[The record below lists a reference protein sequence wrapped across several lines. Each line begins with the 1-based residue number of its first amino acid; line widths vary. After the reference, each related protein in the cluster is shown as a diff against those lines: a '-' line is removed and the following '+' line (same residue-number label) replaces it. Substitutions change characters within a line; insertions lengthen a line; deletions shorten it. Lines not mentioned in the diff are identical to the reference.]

1 MFWSAGE
8 QVLLLLP
15 DCTKKF
21 LRKWQGP
28 FTVKRR
34 IGQVNYEIVM
44 DNQGHTKV
52 FHFNLLKKWHSR
64 VADQEPCSY
73 LCLEEEEDGGLTDRG
88 SSGHKLE
95 IITGSN
101 LTARQSKQLHELLEQ
116 FPRVLSTQTGKTT
129 LINHHILTTDCA
141 PIWLRPYKI
150 PHAYREEVLKE
161 LNELEKAGIIQ
172 ESDSSWAAP
181 IAVVKKKDGR
191 LRICVDY
198 RKLNQVTQVDAYPMP
213 RIDDLLDSVGQST
226 YIATLDLAKRYWQV
240 SVAPEDRPKTA
251 FTTPKGLFEFT
262 TMPFGLQGAPA
273 TFQRLRDRFIRGTEE
288 FCRSVSRLC
297 HDSQFKLEWASGTS
311 ERSSQQVKSS
321 RTKLSNCV
329 FGTEK
334 CENLGHKIGQGGIS
348 PLKSKVVAVRE
359 MPRPQTKK
367 EIRTFLGMTG
377 YYRIYIQNYASIAAT
392 FSDLTRKCMPD
403 KIVWTDQTQQ
413 VFDTLKTA
421 LTSSTVMRN
430 LDPKQTFILLT
441 DASNIWVGAVLSQG
455 QEEHLIAY
463 FSRNCLT
470 WRGIIQLLRR
480 SAVQLYCQSSTS
492 MCICWESHLSY
503 KLITKH

>member
-1 MFWSAGE
+1 MLRKVLLTEKRSWDKLLPLVMFAYREIPQESTGFSPFELVYGRDIRGPLDVLREQWITSEQEPNDIATYVTQLHDRMQKAKEIVQEHLQKAQNKQKTWYDQRAREMNLSAGE

-52 FHFNLLKKWHSR
+52 FHINLLKKWHSR

-73 LCLEEEEDGGLTDRG
+73 LCLEEEEDGGFTDRG

-95 IITGSN
+95 IITRSN

-141 PIWLRPYKI
+141 PIRLRPYKI

-161 LNELEKAGIIQ
+161 LNEMEKAGIIQ

-226 YIATLDLAKRYWQV
+226 YITTLDLAKGYWQV
-240 SVAPEDRPKTA
+240 PVAPEDRPKTA

-262 TMPFGLQGAPA
+262 TMPFGLQRAPA
-273 TFQRLRDRFIRGTEE
+273 TFQRLQFFEE
-288 FCRSVSRLC
+288 L
-297 HDSQFKLEWASGTS
+297 
-311 ERSSQQVKSS
+311 
-321 RTKLSNCV
+321 
-329 FGTEK
+329 
-334 CENLGHKIGQGGIS
+334 
-348 PLKSKVVAVRE
+348 
-359 MPRPQTKK
+359 
-367 EIRTFLGMTG
+367 
-377 YYRIYIQNYASIAAT
+377 
-392 FSDLTRKCMPD
+392 
-403 KIVWTDQTQQ
+403 
-413 VFDTLKTA
+413 
-421 LTSSTVMRN
+421 RN
-430 LDPKQTFILLT
+430 LQK
-441 DASNIWVGAVLSQG
+441 
-455 QEEHLIAY
+455 
-463 FSRNCLT
+463 
-470 WRGIIQLLRR
+470 
-480 SAVQLYCQSSTS
+480 
-492 MCICWESHLSY
+492 CI
-503 KLITKH
+503 